1 MSNPFAGYTDDGR
14 LYSGH
19 NGELWFLKPV
29 HSINRR
35 YTVDYV
41 EVIGVGRN
49 HTINPSESDLPAH
62 VKETLEQHGKEY
74 ARTADSLESAMQ

>member
-14 LYSGH
+14 IYSAH
-19 NGELWFLKPV
+19 AGEIWYLKPV
-29 HSINRR
+29 DSLNRR

-49 HTINPSESDLPAH
+49 DTINPEESDLPAH
-62 VKETLEQHGKEY
+62 VRDCLDKHGKEY
-74 ARTADSLESAMQ
+74 AQTADSLESVM

>member
-14 LYSGH
+14 IYSAH
-19 NGELWFLKPV
+19 AGEIWHLKPV
-29 HSINRR
+29 DSLNRR

-41 EVIGVGRN
+41 EVIGVGKN
-49 HTINPSESDLPAH
+49 DTINPAKDDLPAH

>member
-14 LYSGH
+14 LWTAHG
-19 NGELWFLKPV
+19 GEIWYLKPV
-29 HSINRR
+29 DSLNRR

-41 EVIGVGRN
+41 EVIGFGRN
-49 HTINPSESDLPAH
+49 DTINPKESDLPAH
-62 VKETLEQHGKEY
+62 VQETLEQHGKEY